1 MTSKDEKPDQV
12 KFQAK
17 IGDWVCIKKGKF
29 GEDTDDIQA
38 AKLLASIYDSFNRK
52 IWEYVD
58 SEIDLEELDQIAYD
72 VTGAEYD
79 EDKEEY
85 RIEGRVTNKQIAES
99 MQAVKNKVPR
109 KIDIEHDE
117 LRQVAKTYVTRKVL
131 DLLKIRIDP
140 NPDKLKKFV
149 KKKRKGI
156 VD

>member
-1 MTSKDEKPDQV
+1 MPAEDKPDQV

-17 IGDWVCIKKGKF
+17 IDDWVCIKKGKF
-29 GEDTDDIQA
+29 DENTDDIQA

-52 IWEYVD
+52 IWEYVGT
-58 SEIDLEELDQIAYD
+58 EVDLEELDQIAYD

-79 EDKEEY
+79 EDKDEY
-85 RIEGRVTNKQIAES
+85 RIEGRVTNDQIAEA
-99 MQAVKNKVPR
+99 MQAVKSKVPR
-109 KIDIEHDE
+109 MIDIEHDE

-140 NPDKLKKFV
+140 NPKKLKKFV
-149 KKKRKGI
+149 EKKRKGI